1 MKKRFISLCLT
12 LALAAAPAG
21 AVFSDISSGSLQQT
35 ASVLNSLGIMQGTGN
50 SRFEPGRSLTRAEFC
65 KLAVTAMGIDDAS
78 PYASYTIFPDVR
90 ASHWAARYVNAALRH
105 PEFKDNYIIRGY
117 ADGTFGP
124 DKPLTYGEVCTML
137 LRMLGYKESD
147 IGPFWPADY
156 IAQAN
161 ALGLTRGVSLR
172 DAKTPV
178 TRGDAATMLL
188 NTLGTA
194 TYANGTE
201 GEPLISKVSSSTVKN
216 CILLETGETDSSLAS
231 DEALFFENGT
241 LGTARKTA
249 GPLDRSLIGVYGTL
263 VIGKK
268 GEIVAVGVVPD
279 TASRQE
285 TYKVTSAA
293 ADRIVTETGTFRPDR
308 TTPTYISGTTQTGNS
323 EKGLTPLSEVW
334 SSILPGDTLNAY
346 FNEYGTLTLLA
357 VLPNTSTVSA
367 NTFVYGLA
375 TSANIPAEYKIVK
388 NGAII
393 DRSGLKK
400 YDVVTLDAAKK
411 LALVYDTRLSGRYK
425 AGTPTVSYPQEVKV
439 YGNSFRIS
447 DSAAAF
453 FKDIKLKDYITLLF
467 DANGNVA
474 AAYPRSTV
482 SADMQGVVTQ
492 IEEKQATVILTNGII
507 LRDIPLNM
515 PDDPDTLQTQKRDTY
530 NHRLVSITQ
539 SGETAVL
546 TKCSFSNKTT
556 GEWTIADNKLGSK
569 LVSPRVQVYEEVIP
583 GAPLNHIALADIDL
597 SKIPSSDIR
606 YTVSDSAGTITNIV
620 LSDVTG
626 DSWLY
631 GMGHGEKKF
640 VPPSDGLKNVPW
652 NNLTKEAQQNHVN
665 DGSSTHPSTV
675 DNVSWNELTK
685 DAQDEYR
692 KNHPS
697 SYKYYVVLNHW
708 DTTEKKKIEASYK
721 VLDLPSGLSGGP
733 IAVPKGYST
742 DENIVNTS
750 LDIKK
755 LKLIDTV
762 ERTAFDGTSGVR
774 TKDGYYAIADSLGIY
789 DSENREFV
797 PSLQSAKS
805 NYTRFALYANDTAE
819 DGGKIRIITVTNK

>member
-78 PYASYTIFPDVR
+78 PYASYTIFPDVH

-268 GEIVAVGVVPD
+268 GENVAVGVVPD

-346 FNEYGTLTLLA
+346 YNEYGTLTLLA

-411 LALVYDTRLSGRYK
+411 QALVSDTRLSGRYK
-425 AGTPTVSYPQEVKV
+425 AGTPTVSYPQKV
-439 YGNSFRIS
+439 EMYGNSYSIS
-447 DSAAAF
+447 DNAATF

-474 AAYPRSTV
+474 AAFPRSTV
-482 SADMQGVVTQ
+482 SADMQGIVTH
-492 IEEKQATVILTNGII
+492 IDGEKATVTLTNGLT
-507 LRDIPLNM
+507 LRDMEIDKLEKPTALM
-515 PDDPDTLQTQKRDTY
+515 G
-530 NHRLVSITQ
+530 RLVSVSTNGDKAVLVKRSLSGKA
-539 SGETAVL
+539 SGEW
-546 TKCSFSNKTT
+546 S
-556 GEWTIADNKLGSK
+556 IADARLGTK
-569 LVSPRVQVYEEVIP
+569 TVSPRVNVYEEVIS
-583 GAPLNHIALADIDL
+583 GAPLSRIALSDIALA
-597 SKIPSSDIR
+597 KVPSSDIR
-606 YTVSDSAGTITNIV
+606 YTVTDSAGTITNII
-620 LSDVTG
+620 LGDVTG
-626 DSWLY
+626 ESWLY
-631 GMGHGEKKF
+631 GIGYGERIKD
-640 VPPSDGLKNVPW
+640 PTSDDPDHYS
-652 NNLTKEAQQNHVN
+652 E
-665 DGSSTHPSTV
+665 
-675 DNVSWNELTK
+675 E
-685 DAQDEYR
+685 R
-692 KNHPS
+692 
-697 SYKYYVVLNHW
+697 VVLRRW
-708 DTTEKKKIEASYK
+708 ADSKEEKSSFK
-721 VLDLPSGLSGGP
+721 VLSLPSGLSGGP
-733 IAVPKGYST
+733 VAVPKGYST
-742 DENIVNTS
+742 DENVVNTS

-774 TKDGYYAIADSLGIY
+774 TKDGYYAIADGLGIY

-797 PSLQSAKS
+797 SSLQSAKS

>member
-35 ASVLNSLGIMQGTGN
+35 ASVLNSLGIMQGAGN

-124 DKPLTYGEVCTML
+124 DMPLTYGEVCTML

-268 GEIVAVGVVPD
+268 GENVAVGVVPD

-346 FNEYGTLTLLA
+346 YNEYGTLTLLA

-411 LALVYDTRLSGRYK
+411 QALVSDTRLSGRYK
-425 AGTPTVSYPQEVKV
+425 AGTPTVSYPQKV
-439 YGNSFRIS
+439 EMYGNSYSIS
-447 DSAAAF
+447 DNAAAF
-453 FKDIKLKDYITLLF
+453 FKDIKLKDHITLLF

-474 AAYPRSTV
+474 AAFPRSTV
-482 SADMQGVVTQ
+482 SADMQGIVTH
-492 IEEKQATVILTNGII
+492 IDGEKATVTLTNGLT
-507 LRDIPLNM
+507 LRDMEIDKLEKPTALM
-515 PDDPDTLQTQKRDTY
+515 G
-530 NHRLVSITQ
+530 RLVSVSTNGDKAVLVKRSLSGKA
-539 SGETAVL
+539 SGEW
-546 TKCSFSNKTT
+546 S
-556 GEWTIADNKLGSK
+556 IADARLGTK
-569 LVSPRVQVYEEVIP
+569 TVSPRVNVYEEVIS
-583 GAPLNHIALADIDL
+583 GAPLSRIALSGIALA
-597 SKIPSSDIR
+597 KVPSSDIR
-606 YTVSDSAGTITNIV
+606 YTVTDSAGTITNII
-620 LSDVTG
+620 LGDVTG
-626 DSWLY
+626 ESWLY
-631 GMGHGEKKF
+631 GIGYGERIKD
-640 VPPSDGLKNVPW
+640 PTSDDPDHYS
-652 NNLTKEAQQNHVN
+652 E
-665 DGSSTHPSTV
+665 
-675 DNVSWNELTK
+675 E
-685 DAQDEYR
+685 R
-692 KNHPS
+692 
-697 SYKYYVVLNHW
+697 VVLRHW
-708 DTTEKKKIEASYK
+708 ADSKEEKSSFK
-721 VLDLPSGLSGGP
+721 VLSLPSGLSGGP
-733 IAVPKGYST
+733 VAVPKGYST
-742 DENIVNTS
+742 DENVVNTS

>member
-201 GEPLISKVSSSTVKN
+201 SEPLISKVSSSTVKN

-268 GEIVAVGVVPD
+268 GENVAVGVVPD

-346 FNEYGTLTLLA
+346 YNEYGTLTLLA

-400 YDVVTLDAAKK
+400 YDVVTLDAAKQQ
-411 LALVYDTRLSGRYK
+411 ALVSDTRLSGRYK
-425 AGTPTVSYPQEVKV
+425 AGTPTVSYPQKV
-439 YGNSFRIS
+439 EMYGNSYSIS
-447 DSAAAF
+447 DNAAAF

-467 DANGNVA
+467 DANGSVA
-474 AAYPRSTV
+474 AAFPRSTV
-482 SADMQGVVTQ
+482 SADMQGIVTH
-492 IEEKQATVILTNGII
+492 IDSEKATVTLTNGLT
-507 LRDIPLNM
+507 LRDMEIDKLEKPTALM
-515 PDDPDTLQTQKRDTY
+515 G
-530 NHRLVSITQ
+530 RLVSVSTNGDKAVLVKRSLSGKA
-539 SGETAVL
+539 SGEWSISDARL
-546 TKCSFSNKTT
+546 GTKT
-556 GEWTIADNKLGSK
+556 
-569 LVSPRVQVYEEVIP
+569 VSPRVNVYEEVIS
-583 GAPLNHIALADIDL
+583 GAPLSRIALSDISL
-597 SKIPSSDIR
+597 AKVPSSDIR
-606 YTVSDSAGTITNIV
+606 YTVTDSAGTITNII
-620 LSDVTG
+620 LGDVTG
-626 DSWLY
+626 ESWLY
-631 GMGHGEKKF
+631 GIGYGERIKD
-640 VPPSDGLKNVPW
+640 PTSDDPDHYS
-652 NNLTKEAQQNHVN
+652 E
-665 DGSSTHPSTV
+665 
-675 DNVSWNELTK
+675 E
-685 DAQDEYR
+685 R
-692 KNHPS
+692 
-697 SYKYYVVLNHW
+697 VVLRHW
-708 DTTEKKKIEASYK
+708 ADSKEEKSSFK
-721 VLDLPSGLSGGP
+721 VLSLPSGLSGGP
-733 IAVPKGYST
+733 VAVPKGYST
-742 DENIVNTS
+742 DENVVNTS

>member
-78 PYASYTIFPDVR
+78 PYASYTIFPDVH

-194 TYANGTE
+194 TYANGAE

-268 GEIVAVGVVPD
+268 GENVAVGVVPD

-323 EKGLTPLSEVW
+323 EKGLPPLSEVW

-346 FNEYGTLTLLA
+346 YNEYGTLTLLA

-367 NTFVYGLA
+367 NTFVYGIA

-400 YDVVTLDAAKK
+400 YDIVTLDAAKK
-411 LALVYDTRLSGRYK
+411 QALVSDTRLSGRYK
-425 AGTPTVSYPQEVKV
+425 AGTPTVSYPQKV
-439 YGNSFRIS
+439 EMYGNSYSIS
-447 DSAAAF
+447 DNAAAY

-474 AAYPRSTV
+474 AAFPRSTV
-482 SADMQGVVTQ
+482 SADMQGIVTH
-492 IEEKQATVILTNGII
+492 INSEKATVTLTNGLT
-507 LRDIPLNM
+507 LRDMEIDKLEKPTALM
-515 PDDPDTLQTQKRDTY
+515 G
-530 NHRLVSITQ
+530 RLVSVSTNGDKAVLVKRSLSGKA
-539 SGETAVL
+539 SGEWSITDARL
-546 TKCSFSNKTT
+546 GTKT
-556 GEWTIADNKLGSK
+556 
-569 LVSPRVQVYEEVIP
+569 VSPRVNVYEEVIS
-583 GAPLNHIALADIDL
+583 GAPLSRIALSDIALA
-597 SKIPSSDIR
+597 KVPSSDIR
-606 YTVSDSAGTITNIV
+606 YTVTDSAGTITNII
-620 LSDVTG
+620 LGDVTG
-626 DSWLY
+626 ESWLY
-631 GMGHGEKKF
+631 GIGYGEKVADISSFEDPKDNKQIGDKLWKDF
-640 VPPSDGLKNVPW
+640 TDAEK
-652 NNLTKEAQQNHVN
+652 AQ
-665 DGSSTHPSTV
+665 
-675 DNVSWNELTK
+675 
-685 DAQDEYR
+685 YR
-692 KNHPS
+692 KEHARS
-697 SYKYYVVLNHW
+697 IETVILRHW
-708 DTTEKKKIEASYK
+708 ADGKEEKSPFK
-721 VLDLPSGLSGGP
+721 VLSLPSGLSGGP
-733 IAVPKGYST
+733 VAVPKGYST
-742 DENIVNTS
+742 DENVVNTS

-774 TKDGYYAIADSLGIY
+774 TKDGYYAIADGLGIY

>member
-161 ALGLTRGVSLR
+161 ALSLTRGVSLR

-194 TYANGTE
+194 TYANGAE

-268 GEIVAVGVVPD
+268 GENVAVGVVPD

-285 TYKVTSAA
+285 TYKVTSTA

-346 FNEYGTLTLLA
+346 YNEYGTLTLLA

-411 LALVYDTRLSGRYK
+411 QALVSDTRLSGRYK
-425 AGTPTVSYPQEVKV
+425 AGTPTVSYPQKV
-439 YGNSFRIS
+439 EMYGNSYFIS
-447 DSAAAF
+447 DNAAAF

-467 DANGNVA
+467 DANGSVA
-474 AAYPRSTV
+474 AAFPRSTV
-482 SADMQGVVTQ
+482 SADMQGIVTH
-492 IEEKQATVILTNGII
+492 IDDKEATVTLTNGLT
-507 LRDIPLNM
+507 LRDMEIDKLEKPTALM
-515 PDDPDTLQTQKRDTY
+515 G
-530 NHRLVSITQ
+530 RLVSVSTNGDKAVLVKRSLSGKA
-539 SGETAVL
+539 SGEW
-546 TKCSFSNKTT
+546 S
-556 GEWTIADNKLGSK
+556 IADARLGTK
-569 LVSPRVQVYEEVIP
+569 TVSPRVNVYEEVIS
-583 GAPLNHIALADIDL
+583 GAPLSRIALSDIALA
-597 SKIPSSDIR
+597 KVPSSDIR
-606 YTVSDSAGTITNIV
+606 YTVTDSAGTITNII
-620 LSDVTG
+620 LGDVTG
-626 DSWLY
+626 ESWLY
-631 GMGHGEKKF
+631 GIGYGEKIKGEP
-640 VPPSDGLKNVPW
+640 VPPFLESLVNGKPW
-652 NNLTKEAQQNHVN
+652 KDWKYEDQQKYLAE
-665 DGSSTHPSTV
+665 HPT
-675 DNVSWNELTK
+675 
-685 DAQDEYR
+685 Y
-692 KNHPS
+692 
-697 SYKYYVVLNHW
+697 SYQVVLDYW
-708 DTTEKKKIEASYK
+708 DSSNSKTAQGQFMVIS
-721 VLDLPSGLSGGP
+721 LPSGLSGGP
-733 IAVPKGYST
+733 VAVPKGYST
-742 DENIVNTS
+742 DENVVNTS

>member
-78 PYASYTIFPDVR
+78 PYASYTIFPDVH

-124 DKPLTYGEVCTML
+124 DRQLTYGEVCTML

-161 ALGLTRGVSLR
+161 ALGLTRGISLR

-194 TYANGTE
+194 TYANGAE

-268 GEIVAVGVVPD
+268 GENVAVGVVPD

-323 EKGLTPLSEVW
+323 EKGLPPLSEVW

-346 FNEYGTLTLLA
+346 YNEYGTLTLLA

-411 LALVYDTRLSGRYK
+411 QALVSDTRLSGRYK
-425 AGTPTVSYPQEVKV
+425 AGTPTVSYPQKV
-439 YGNSFRIS
+439 EMYGNSYSIS
-447 DSAAAF
+447 DNAAAF

-467 DANGNVA
+467 DANGSVA
-474 AAYPRSTV
+474 AAFPRSTV
-482 SADMQGVVTQ
+482 SADMQGIVTH
-492 IEEKQATVILTNGII
+492 IDGEKATVTLTNGLT
-507 LRDIPLNM
+507 LRDMEIDKLEKPTALM
-515 PDDPDTLQTQKRDTY
+515 G
-530 NHRLVSITQ
+530 RLVSVSTNGDKAVLVKRSLSGKA
-539 SGETAVL
+539 SGEW
-546 TKCSFSNKTT
+546 S
-556 GEWTIADNKLGSK
+556 IADARLGTK
-569 LVSPRVQVYEEVIP
+569 TVSPRVNVYEEVIS
-583 GAPLNHIALADIDL
+583 GAPLSRIALSDIALA
-597 SKIPSSDIR
+597 KVPSSDIR
-606 YTVSDSAGTITNIV
+606 YTVTDSAGTITNII
-620 LSDVTG
+620 LGDVTG
-626 DSWLY
+626 ESWLY
-631 GMGHGEKKF
+631 GIGYGERIKD
-640 VPPSDGLKNVPW
+640 PTSDDPDHYS
-652 NNLTKEAQQNHVN
+652 E
-665 DGSSTHPSTV
+665 
-675 DNVSWNELTK
+675 E
-685 DAQDEYR
+685 R
-692 KNHPS
+692 
-697 SYKYYVVLNHW
+697 VVLRHW
-708 DTTEKKKIEASYK
+708 ADSKAEKSSFK
-721 VLDLPSGLSGGP
+721 VLSLPSGLSGGP
-733 IAVPKGYST
+733 VAVPKGYST
-742 DENIVNTS
+742 DENVVNTS

-774 TKDGYYAIADSLGIY
+774 TKDGYYAIADGLGIY

-797 PSLQSAKS
+797 SSLQSAKS